1 MKKDELNSHFY
12 EIAGE
17 LLNDH
22 HSLQFLTKG
31 YSMFPTLLPGDKAVI
46 EKCDPNDYQ
55 LGDIVVFKSRGI
67 LIGHRIIKRT
77 QSSGGTVFTTRGDNS
92 PATDKSIIEK
102 EILGKIQSFTRDG
115 KVISCHNANKTTTA
129 YLALHF
135 PKILLFFSQ
144 NTLRTKLRLNK
155 MLNHLDSLKE
165 NIPFITQGSKKLFY
179 INALISILQGLIPF
193 VIIVLFK
200 YLIDFL
206 TVNEITSSEQKIYFG
221 LILTATALSFAST
234 AVLNEVRTYYSE
246 KLSQSV
252 TKHIYSKLQAHH
264 IRLQLSNYENPE
276 KQDKLHR
283 AVQEASFRPIKI
295 INSLLNAIKSTASA
309 IFLLALF
316 ISIRWYI
323 ILILIVA
330 ISPGILI
337 RLKFSRKHYQL
348 KETHST
354 KEREMY
360 YFNRILTGFPFAKE
374 LKLFGFSKFFLKRF
388 NHTQHQIFDDK
399 IKLRKAEMQLT
410 VAAQL
415 FAVVLIFACMGFV
428 SYLKINGEITMGTL
442 VLFFFAFQRGYAV
455 LNDFFRS
462 FTQISEDNVFLKD
475 FTGFLHDENNLIKEL
490 DQPREF
496 SLSKDLRIENV
507 SFAYETSKRD
517 ALKNINLVIPAGKK
531 VAFVGANGSGKTT
544 LIKLICGFYK
554 PTEGRIMFDDTDA
567 KEIGQKDICKNI
579 SAVFQDF
586 ALYNI
591 PAIDNIFLGDSSKPL
606 DIDKAK
612 QAAQKADIDY
622 VLSNLSQGYNTMLG
636 NLFRTGEEMSIGQWQ
651 KIAIARAFYRNA
663 PLLLLDEPSSA
674 LDANSESQVLQ
685 KLKEL
690 AENKTA
696 IIISHR
702 LNSVQWAD
710 FICVFH
716 KGELVE
722 QGTHDELLALKG
734 KYFEL
739 SQVSVP
745 S

>member
-1 MKKDELNSHFY
+1 MKKNELNSHFY

-17 LLNDH
+17 LLNDK

-46 EKCDPNDYQ
+46 EKCDISDYQ
-55 LGDIVVFKSRGI
+55 PGDIVVFKSKAI
-67 LIGHRIIKRT
+67 LIGHRIIKKT
-77 QSSGGTVFTTRGDNS
+77 ESSDGIIFTTRGDNS
-92 PATDKSIIEK
+92 PVTDKTFTEK
-102 EILGKIQSFTRDG
+102 DILGKIKSFTRNG
-115 KVISCHNANKTTTA
+115 KEISCQKANKTTIA
-129 YLALHF
+129 FFALHF
-135 PKILLFFSQ
+135 PKILLFFSK
-144 NTLRTKLRLNK
+144 NTLRTKLRLK
-155 MLNHLDSLKE
+155 KVLNHFESLKE
-165 NIPFITQGSKKLFY
+165 NISYIIKGSKKLFY

-206 TVNEITSSEQKIYFG
+206 TINEIESPEQKLYFA
-221 LILTATALSFAST
+221 LILTATAVSFAST

-252 TKHIYSKLQAHH
+252 TKHIYSKLQSHH
-264 IRLQLSNYENPE
+264 IRLHLSNYENPE

-283 AVQEASFRPIKI
+283 AVQEASFRPVKI

-323 ILILIVA
+323 LLILILA

-354 KEREMY
+354 KEREMF

-374 LKLFGFSKFFLKRF
+374 LKLFGYSKFFLKKF
-388 NHTQHQIFDDK
+388 NHTQNQIFNDK

-415 FAVVLIFACMGFV
+415 FAVLLIFACMGFV
-428 SYLKINGEITMGTL
+428 SYLKINGEITIGTL

-455 LNDFFRS
+455 LNDFFKS

-475 FTGFLHDENNLIKEL
+475 FTGFLNDENNLINEL
-490 DQPREF
+490 ENPADF
-496 SLSKDLRIENV
+496 SLNKDLRIENV
-507 SFAYETSKRD
+507 SFAYETSKRE
-517 ALKNINLVIPAGKK
+517 ALKNINLTIPAGKT
-531 VAFVGANGSGKTT
+531 VAFVGANGSGKTS
-544 LIKLICGFYK
+544 LIKLICGFYQ
-554 PTEGRIMFDDTDA
+554 PNMGRILFDKIDA
-567 KEIGQKDICKNI
+567 NDIGQKNICKNI

-591 PAIDNIFLGDSSKPL
+591 PAIDNIFLGDITESL
-606 DIDKAK
+606 DAEKAK
-612 QAAQKADIDY
+612 QAAQKADIDQ
-622 VLSNLSQGYNTMLG
+622 VLSNLSQGYDTMLG
-636 NLFRTGEEMSIGQWQ
+636 NLFRSGEEMSIGQWQ
-651 KIAIARAFYRNA
+651 KIAIARAFYRDA

-674 LDANSESQVLQ
+674 LDANSENQILQ
-685 KLKEL
+685 KLKKL

-702 LNSVQWAD
+702 LSSVRWAD
-710 FICVFH
+710 FICVFD

-722 QGTHDELLALKG
+722 KGTHDELLALKG

-739 SQVSVP
+739 SQVNLP
-745 S
+745 T